1 MTLFL
6 IFLAMKKLSTQKLK
20 KYKVNSN
27 LIKVNNSNKVVS
39 DEEAP
44 LTQQLKIQKIQVCG
58 IVFNIN

>member
-6 IFLAMKKLSTQKLK
+6 IFCNEEIINSKLK

-27 LIKVNNSNKVVS
+27 LIKVINSNKVVS

-44 LTQQLKIQKIQVCG
+44 LTAVKIQKIQVCG